1 MFKKVTKKIK
11 NSVLQNGNGNFSIF
25 KSKNVTVNQI
35 QAMDQMQLYLQK
47 GEIDNAATLLRQMK
61 EFIDSQHPCAPFW
74 KYEFGI
80 DGNGRK
86 YISHSPAFPG
96 AEKLKPLTGTMKI
109 VIPSNYK
116 KFKNMKELLNFSYG
130 SQQEIEFDL
139 KSLKTWIGET
149 LIDEIEANENSGTR
163 IRFIPSKFPPP
174 RPMKLYLKDHSWSID
189 YLLIGV
195 EKMVDSTISLSNHQQ
210 QGAHMA
216 VELIMDIS
224 LSTARFNITI
234 TDHGLSSVKNILKFH
249 DIIDKSQKVNKP
261 KLALKLLED
270 DTDVIIG
277 PNWDFNNNGNPDSE
291 ELINFLKKINYIEQE
306 FNIDFMLPNRRFT
319 NWELYIIDLIYE
331 SLKGDH
337 LKFKLNFKNSYIFT
351 LDNQLDIQKLFKL
364 HDKDSCLNVHLNLN
378 PNEQHFDL
386 LGIKFNPVTNIAFL
400 ENVKLDNPEKLRMK
414 STLLD
419 DGEQLNVKLLPYNSE
434 SFINE
439 RLLVEPV

>member
-1 MFKKVTKKIK
+1 MFKKVTNKIK
-11 NSVLQNGNGNFSIF
+11 NSVLQNGTGNFSIF

-35 QAMDQMQLYLQK
+35 QAMDQMQLYIQN
-47 GEIDNAATLLRQMK
+47 GEIDNAAALLRQMND
-61 EFIDSQHPCAPFW
+61 FINSQHPCAPFW

-80 DGNGRK
+80 DENGRTYK
-86 YISHSPAFPG
+86 GHAPAFPG

-149 LIDEIEANENSGTR
+149 LIDEFEANENSGNR
-163 IRFIPSKFPPP
+163 IKFIPSKFPPP
-174 RPMKLYLKDHSWSID
+174 LPMKLYLKDHSWSID

-210 QGAHMA
+210 QEASMA

-249 DIIDKSQKVNKP
+249 DLIDKSKKANKP
-261 KLALKLLED
+261 KLALKLLEN

-277 PNWDFNNNGNPDSE
+277 PNWDFNNNGNPDTE
-291 ELINFLKKINYIEQE
+291 EFINFLKKINYIEQE
-306 FNIDFMLPNRRFT
+306 FNIEFMLPNRRLT
-319 NWELYIIDLIYE
+319 NWELDTIDLIYN
-331 SLKGDH
+331 SLKVDH
-337 LKFKLNFKNSYIFT
+337 LKLNFKNSYIFT
-351 LDNQLDIQKLFKL
+351 LNNQLEIQKLFKL
-364 HDKDSCLNVHLNLN
+364 HDKDSCLNVHLDLHSI
-378 PNEQHFDL
+378 EQHFDL
-386 LGIKFNPVTNIAFL
+386 LGIKFKPVTNTAFL
-400 ENVKLDNPEKLRMK
+400 ENVKLDKPEKLRMK

-434 SFINE
+434 SFISQ